1 MIRVALAAPSAMA
14 RAGLS
19 ALLAHDGLEIIGTA
33 PDLPAL
39 SALIEERPP
48 DVAVI
53 SLDRQDDEPPSDLLQ
68 FTTIPLVLLLDD
80 PQPPWTAAALRA
92 GVKAVLPADS
102 TAEEL
107 QATVQAAAAGL
118 IVLHPNDTQPVL
130 ISPTPHESSLALEPL
145 TPRETEVLRL
155 LSHGLGNKEIAA
167 RLHISEHTVKFHVA
181 AVMGKLGAGT
191 RTEAV
196 TIGLRQGLILL

>member
-1 MIRVALAAPSAMA
+1 MA

-19 ALLAHDGLEIIGTA
+19 SLLAHDGLEIIGTV

-39 SALIEERPP
+39 TALIEERPP

-68 FTTIPLVLLLDD
+68 LTTIPLVLLLDD
-80 PQPPWTAAALRA
+80 PLPPWTAAALRA

-118 IVLHPNDTQPVL
+118 IVLHPNDAQPVL
-130 ISPTPHESSLALEPL
+130 ISPTPHESGATLEPL
-145 TPRETEVLRL
+145 TPRETEILRL

-181 AVMGKLGAGT
+181 AVMSKLGAGT